1 MSSILWPPWTIACR
15 VLCPSLSPR
24 VGSDSCPLSRW
35 CYPTI
40 LSSVAPSPFA
50 VNLSQHQGLFQWVSS
65 SQQVARVLKLQL
77 QHQSFQWIFRV
88 DFLLDGLVG
97 SPCCS
102 RDSQESSPAPQFKSI
117 SSTAL
122 SLLYDL
128 TLTSVHDYW
137 KKHSFDYKDICQQM
151 MSLFFNTL
159 SRFVIVFLFRS
170 KHLRDTLTSSL
181 FIGHW
186 GCFLFNH
193 TTKSSF
199 AFHFQRFLLV

>member
-88 DFLLDGLVG
+88 DFLLDWLVG
-97 SPCCS
+97 SLCTP
-102 RDSQESSPAPQFKSI
+102 RDYQKSSPTPQFKSV
-117 SSTAL
+117 SSSAL
-122 SLLYDL
+122 NLLYGPA
-128 TLTSVHDYW
+128 LTSIHDSW
-137 KKHSFDYKDICQQM
+137 KSHQRKLFCFFKLHCSEIHIMEQFHS
-151 MSLFFNTL
+151 
-159 SRFVIVFLFRS
+159 
-170 KHLRDTLTSSL
+170 
-181 FIGHW
+181 
-186 GCFLFNH
+186 
-193 TTKSSF
+193 
-199 AFHFQRFLLV
+199 